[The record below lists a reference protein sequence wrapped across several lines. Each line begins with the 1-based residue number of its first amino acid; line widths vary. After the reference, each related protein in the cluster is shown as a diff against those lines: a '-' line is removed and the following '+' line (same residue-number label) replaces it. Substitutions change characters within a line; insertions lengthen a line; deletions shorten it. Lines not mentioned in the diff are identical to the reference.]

1 MDRNL
6 AALHN
11 RLRTL
16 VKEPFVVLDTE
27 TTGLVA
33 PELVSVAVLD
43 SHGRTILD
51 EVVRPAK
58 PIDPDAGRISG
69 LTDAVVADRPEFPEI
84 EAALSAALRGRVVVI
99 YNAAF
104 DTKVLANTYARY
116 GFGLPEFTAWCA
128 MEWFAELNGDWDTI
142 RQAFRWQSLAAA
154 AAHFGISQAQAHNAL
169 DDCRTTLRVV
179 QSAAVA
185 LSASDTQLQLFD

>member
-6 AALHN
+6 AALHD
-11 RLRTL
+11 RLRHL
-16 VKEPFVVLDTE
+16 VREPFVVLDTE

-33 PELVSVAVLD
+33 PELVSVAVLGSD
-43 SHGRTILD
+43 DRTILN
-51 EVVRPAK
+51 EIVRPAK

-69 LTDAVVADRPEFPEI
+69 LTDEVVADRPEFPSI
-84 EAALSAALRGRVVVI
+84 ESALSSALRGRIVVI

-116 GFGLPEFTAWCA
+116 GFEVPEFTPWCA
-128 MEWFAELNGDWDTI
+128 MEWFAELNGDWDSS
-142 RQAFRWQSLAAA
+142 RQAFRWQSLASAA
-154 AAHFGISQAQAHNAL
+154 TRYGIPQAQAHDAL

-179 QSAAVA
+179 QAAA
-185 LSASDTQLQLFD
+185 AQIAASDTDLRLFD